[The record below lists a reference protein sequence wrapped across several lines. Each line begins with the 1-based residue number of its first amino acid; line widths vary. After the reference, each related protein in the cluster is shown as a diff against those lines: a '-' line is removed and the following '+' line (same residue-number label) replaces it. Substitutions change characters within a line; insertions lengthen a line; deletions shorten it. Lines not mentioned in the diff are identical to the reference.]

1 MLRWTTKT
9 FIKELNR
16 RYPSK
21 FIVLGKYNS
30 IHTKIRVRCC
40 KCQYEYDVEPNSILN
55 RGTNCPNCSNIA
67 VHKKQRWTTID
78 FKKKVKELAGES
90 YVVIGSY
97 VDSQTKIDMKHL
109 TCGHVFSIK
118 PNAFIQGHR
127 CLYCFMNKKKT
138 TKQFKQEINDLVGND
153 YDLIGEYNGCMNYVK
168 LKHNKCGHIFGITPN
183 NFLGGSRC
191 PYCTKLGCS
200 NGEQLIKY
208 YLDDKGINYKYGY
221 LIPDLVDMRNLHFDF
236 WLDDL
241 NIAIEYDGI
250 QHFKPIEYFGGVDA
264 FHSQQIRDRLKDN
277 YCKNNNIKLIRIPY
291 TMDTKNKVKDIL
303 SKNIQDK
310 MNPEANAE
318 QQHQNDYKPGHE
330 QSLDKKP
337 DAKEDPN
344 KQDPKNP
351 EDTNVGNTD

>member
-250 QHFKPIEYFGGVDA
+250 QHFKPIEYFGGFSRFAVQVKHDEMKKEYA
-264 FHSQQIRDRLKDN
+264 INHGYRII
-277 YCKNNNIKLIRIPY
+277 YIPY
-291 TMDTKNKVKDIL
+291 MVDTYNKVCNFLK
-303 SKNIQDK
+303 Q
-310 MNPEANAE
+310 
-318 QQHQNDYKPGHE
+318 YK
-330 QSLDKKP
+330 LD
-337 DAKEDPN
+337 
-344 KQDPKNP
+344 
-351 EDTNVGNTD
+351 